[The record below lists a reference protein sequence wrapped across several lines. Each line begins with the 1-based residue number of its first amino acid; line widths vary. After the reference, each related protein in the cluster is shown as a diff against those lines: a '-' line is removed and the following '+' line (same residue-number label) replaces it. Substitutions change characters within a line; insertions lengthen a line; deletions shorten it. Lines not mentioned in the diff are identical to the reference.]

1 MNLIKKNILI
11 GELIEKFP
19 KAADV
24 LVNKYGFH
32 CVGCMA
38 AGGETL
44 EEGAMVHGF
53 SQKEIKLLIEDLNK
67 NLLPAKSIKK

>member
-19 KAADV
+19 KVADI

-53 SQKEIKLLIEDLNK
+53 SQKEIKSLLEDLNK
-67 NLLPAKSIKK
+67 SLLPVKLDKK